1 MRTTFEA
8 AAISELARR
17 TLRSSEV
24 TYRTAAIFGD
34 DIEKLCVALTDSS
47 PSLMIEMNHV
57 ENSSDAI
64 TVDLS
69 DMPGGI
75 IGGDEPEQ
83 DLVWITGNTH
93 DIWDRYLRVMIELSS
108 AGYPGCIGC
117 AGPSAELPWNENL
130 SRARLA

>member
-1 MRTTFEA
+1 VRTTFEA

-69 DMPGGI
+69 DNPGGR
-75 IGGDEPEQ
+75 IGGDEPGQ

-93 DIWDRYLRVMIELSS
+93 DIWNRYLRVMIELSS

>member
-24 TYRTAAIFGD
+24 TYRTAAIFED

-57 ENSSDAI
+57 ENSSDVI

-69 DMPGGI
+69 DIPGGV
-75 IGGDEPEQ
+75 
-83 DLVWITGNTH
+83 LVGT
-93 DIWDRYLRVMIELSS
+93 
-108 AGYPGCIGC
+108 
-117 AGPSAELPWNENL
+117 
-130 SRARLA
+130 SRSKI